1 MCAPHG
7 QCLVHVAG
15 YRVCGCIHHKTDLEK
30 MHFLHHQNTTRK
42 RKKQGTGNS
51 TQIIKKGFRYSNKL
65 IKVTVLHIIPQWAK
79 IGTKDSPSH
88 EQTDKLTSCNFLGC
102 NHDTTL
108 TTQTPSHQQKILV
121 EKKT

>member
-1 MCAPHG
+1 M
-7 QCLVHVAG
+7 
-15 YRVCGCIHHKTDLEK
+15 
-30 MHFLHHQNTTRK
+30 
-42 RKKQGTGNS
+42 
-51 TQIIKKGFRYSNKL
+51 
-65 IKVTVLHIIPQWAK
+65 TVLHIIPQWAK

-121 EKKT
+121 EKKRNKKQGQDTMVPPLPWSAVINKPCI